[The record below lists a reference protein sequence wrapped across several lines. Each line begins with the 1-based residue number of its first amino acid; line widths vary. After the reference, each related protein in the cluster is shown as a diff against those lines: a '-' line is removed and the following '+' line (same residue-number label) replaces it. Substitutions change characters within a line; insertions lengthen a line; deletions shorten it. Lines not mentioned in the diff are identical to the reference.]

1 MLILEMQPDCVPRL
15 AGGRHEIPVA
25 GSGRPALDDAQAQ
38 NEGKHHV
45 HHFIPV
51 DVCRLLCRL

>member
-1 MLILEMQPDCVPRL
+1 MQPDCVPRL